1 MARKK
6 DKQTPIAA
14 DNADAAAWQR
24 LTASTKPLARESRNR
39 HIATPSPHGAVPTAK
54 DKIKTKTKSKVKG
67 SSNADPSA
75 PPTKPPLPSATG
87 GTGAAPQ
94 SALLPRTRR
103 RLARGTLPIEA
114 RLDLHGLSL
123 AEAERA
129 LSAFVA
135 QARGQGHVWLL
146 VITGKGVR
154 GEGKLRRA
162 LPEWLERGALAGQI
176 VEYGPAAANHGGDGA
191 FYLRVRRVRK

>member
-1 MARKK
+1 MAKI
-6 DKQTPIAA
+6 D
-14 DNADAAAWQR
+14 R
-24 LTASTKPLARESRNR
+24 LDQALASESRNR
-39 HIATPSPHGAVPTAK
+39 HIAANARRRQANSKRSETV
-54 DKIKTKTKSKVKG
+54 TKKPGRKR
-67 SSNADPSA
+67 ARQ
-75 PPTKPPLPSATG
+75 KPPRRDAAG
-87 GTGAAPQ
+87 GTDEPPQAA
-94 SALLPRTRR
+94 LMPRTRR

-129 LSAFVA
+129 LAAFVA

-176 VEYGPAAANHGGDGA
+176 VEYGPSAPNHGGDGA
-191 FYLRVRRVRK
+191 FYLRARRARR

>member
-1 MARKK
+1 M
-6 DKQTPIAA
+6 
-14 DNADAAAWQR
+14 
-24 LTASTKPLARESRNR
+24 
-39 HIATPSPHGAVPTAK
+39 
-54 DKIKTKTKSKVKG
+54 
-67 SSNADPSA
+67 
-75 PPTKPPLPSATG
+75 
-87 GTGAAPQ
+87 
-94 SALLPRTRR
+94 PRTRR
-103 RLARGTLPIEA
+103 RLARGTLPIQA

-123 AEAERA
+123 AGAERA
-129 LSAFVA
+129 LAAFVT

-162 LPEWLERGALAGQI
+162 LPEWLESGALAGQF

>member
-1 MARKK
+1 M
-6 DKQTPIAA
+6 
-14 DNADAAAWQR
+14 
-24 LTASTKPLARESRNR
+24 
-39 HIATPSPHGAVPTAK
+39 
-54 DKIKTKTKSKVKG
+54 
-67 SSNADPSA
+67 
-75 PPTKPPLPSATG
+75 
-87 GTGAAPQ
+87 
-94 SALLPRTRR
+94 PRTRR
-103 RLARGTLPIEA
+103 RLARGTLPIQA

-129 LSAFVA
+129 LAGDHQEPNMTLSTRLRDKV
-135 QARGQGHVWLL
+135 
-146 VITGKGVR
+146 GKGVR

>member
-6 DKQTPIAA
+6 DKQTPYAA
-14 DNADAAAWQR
+14 GNAGAAAWQR

-39 HIATPSPHGAVPTAK
+39 YVATPSPQGAALRAK
-54 DKIKTKTKSKVKG
+54 AKIKTKVKG
-67 SSNADPSA
+67 SSNADPPP
-75 PPTKPPLPSATG
+75 PPTKLPLSTATG

-94 SALLPRTRR
+94 SALMPRTRR

-135 QARGQGHVWLL
+135 QARGQGHAWLL

-162 LPEWLERGALAGQI
+162 LPEWLDRGALAGQI
-176 VEYGPAAANHGGDGA
+176 VEYGPSAPNHGGDGA
-191 FYLRVRRVRK
+191 FYLRVRRARRELAP

>member
-39 HIATPSPHGAVPTAK
+39 HIATPSPHGAASTAK
-54 DKIKTKTKSKVKG
+54 AKIKTKTKTKVKG
-67 SSNADPSA
+67 SANADPSA
-75 PPTKPPLPSATG
+75 PPTKPPLPSATS

-94 SALLPRTRR
+94 SALMPRTRR

-162 LPEWLERGALAGQI
+162 LPEWLDRGALAGQI
-176 VEYGPAAANHGGDGA
+176 VEYGPSAPNHGGDGA
-191 FYLRVRRVRK
+191 FYLRARRARR